1 MFTALLALVLG
12 LVLLLAAVLLFR
24 RSSQVQVP
32 QRPARPVTRGE
43 VVREGDDDATR
54 PSPDTPTGGDAP
66 AVGGGAAR
74 DAAAWDIDDEWLGT
88 WSGGGAG
95 GVGPGTGATPAD
107 RTGDSPRWATAEPAR
122 DTTGDLTWD
131 DPRDLTRDATR
142 DDPRDLTWDAPRDAA
157 GHGDGPAGA
166 SAV

>member
-88 WSGGGAG
+88 WSGGGAVIG
-95 GVGPGTGATPAD
+95 G
-107 RTGDSPRWATAEPAR
+107 SPSSSR
-122 DTTGDLTWD
+122 
-131 DPRDLTRDATR
+131 
-142 DDPRDLTWDAPRDAA
+142 
-157 GHGDGPAGA
+157 HGVP
-166 SAV
+166 S